1 MGGTNCSAALLWC
14 IRNLGGIAGLMVSN
28 LKAQKFV
35 HGGDGVGVLRG
46 DADARAML
54 GVFELVLDRFAQ
66 TLHGL
71 RAGRILGVNQH
82 GRGEIAGC
90 QHLCDVTEVHANFI
104 ERGSV
109 VGLVGLDV
117 DGAAIGV
124 EKEVMRGF
132 VMGEAH
138 DAIAAL
144 DDALVMVVLRG
155 RLVLRKGVESGKDQ

>member
-1 MGGTNCSAALLWC
+1 
-14 IRNLGGIAGLMVSN
+14 
-28 LKAQKFV
+28 
-35 HGGDGVGVLRG
+35 
-46 DADARAML
+46 
-54 GVFELVLDRFAQ
+54 
-66 TLHGL
+66 
-71 RAGRILGVNQH
+71 
-82 GRGEIAGC
+82 
-90 QHLCDVTEVHANFI
+90 VTEVHANFI

-117 DGAAIGV
+117 DGAAIAV

-155 RLVLRKGVESGKDQ
+155 RLVLRTGVESGKDQ